1 MHLKII
7 RIELYVTAKKELLDT
22 VQSVFRIPKGR
33 GGGEIKNENLCDMVT
48 NIFNLE
54 KIPTISDQTYA
65 PSYSRTVYSSLPL
78 EGILMLAFN
87 GPPYYRGMTVLIF
100 NSLKA
105 LL

>member
-1 MHLKII
+1 
-7 RIELYVTAKKELLDT
+7 
-22 VQSVFRIPKGR
+22 
-33 GGGEIKNENLCDMVT
+33 MVT

-65 PSYSRTVYSSLPL
+65 PSSSPTVYSSLPL

-87 GPPYYRGMTVLIF
+87 GPPYYRGMTGLIF